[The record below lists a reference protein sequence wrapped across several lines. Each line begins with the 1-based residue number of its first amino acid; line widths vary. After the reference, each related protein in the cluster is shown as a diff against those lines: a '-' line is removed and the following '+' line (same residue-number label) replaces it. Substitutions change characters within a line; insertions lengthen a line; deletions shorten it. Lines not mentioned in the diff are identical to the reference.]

1 MKNLTLVLLV
11 ITITSSYTVAQTTTP
26 QVINASGNTYRQG
39 DYVLEWSIGES
50 SLINQMQ
57 SPNAAYFITN
67 GFLQPI
73 APYTGPSD
81 NNHFFSDEEIRIL
94 PNPTRG
100 MIAIKFSTLQK
111 GNMKLALYN
120 ALGIIVYTREFTSSG
135 NGHLETINL
144 TGYASG
150 AYMLRIILNPEQ
162 GSVQKKGIYKII
174 KIS

>member
-11 ITITSSYTVAQTTTP
+11 IAIPGSYTVAQTTTP
-26 QVINASGNTYRQG
+26 QVINTSGNTYRQG

-50 SLINQMQ
+50 ALINQMQ
-57 SPNAAYFITN
+57 SPNAAYLITN

-73 APYTGPSD
+73 ASYTGPLDSS
-81 NNHFFSDEEIRIL
+81 HSFSDAEIRIL

-100 MIAIKFSTLQK
+100 QIQIKFTTLQK
-111 GNMKLALYN
+111 GNIKIALYN

-150 AYMLRIILNPEQ
+150 TYMLRILLNPEQ
-162 GSVQKKGIYKII
+162 GSVQKKGIYKIL